1 MNIVNETFKEYF
13 NYETPSFMLES
24 LINKNNKK
32 ENDKL
37 VNKIRS
43 NLKDLSKKL
52 KRLVNIK

>member
-43 NLKDLSKKL
+43 DLKDLNKKL

>member
-43 NLKDLSKKL
+43 NLKDLNKKL